1 MRKLANMLLVIL
13 VVLIAGICLAQT
25 PQPPVAPV
33 QATPEPSLEVLKL
46 QIELYQA
53 QLGKIEAELANM
65 KLSYPLK
72 QEEYK
77 EIQKKLEAVI
87 VKAKELIKKAP

>member
-1 MRKLANMLLVIL
+1 MRKSAKGLVVIL

-25 PQPPVAPV
+25 PQPPAAPV
-33 QATPEPSLEVLKL
+33 KPEQVPSLEVLKL

-77 EIQKKLEAVI
+77 EIQKKLEAAI
-87 VKAKELIKKAP
+87 AKAMELTKKAP